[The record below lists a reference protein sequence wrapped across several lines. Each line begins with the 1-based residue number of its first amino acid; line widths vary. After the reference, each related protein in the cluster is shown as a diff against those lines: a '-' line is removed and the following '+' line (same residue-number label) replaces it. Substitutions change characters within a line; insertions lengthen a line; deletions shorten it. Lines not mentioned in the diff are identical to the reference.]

1 MQFVTYF
8 TCVESLF
15 SLRGEPRSFQFL
27 PLYTGIILWVT
38 VLRFCIMVHLWEMKF
53 QVRLKKSV
61 IWKTQPR
68 SPNPHGYSNYPM
80 FCTRVTISTTLVYI
94 TQPSKSFCQKEIS
107 LPFFFLLSCCNI
119 QIMKNICLKICKV
132 CKLRHVDNLAGQKKR
147 FQIQAWAPHKE
158 WDFTDGS
165 CTFRYLLSI
174 VKAQCFYVYKV
185 WSPAV
190 PQSYVSV

>member
-38 VLRFCIMVHLWEMKF
+38 VFGFCIMVHLWEMKF

-80 FCTRVTISTTLVYI
+80 FCTRVTISTTLAYI

-107 LPFFFLLSCCNI
+107 LPFFSVVMLQHSDNEKYMPENMQSLQTEACWQLGRSKEEISNLS
-119 QIMKNICLKICKV
+119 V
-132 CKLRHVDNLAGQKKR
+132 
-147 FQIQAWAPHKE
+147 
-158 WDFTDGS
+158 GS
-165 CTFRYLLSI
+165 SQRMRLN
-174 VKAQCFYVYKV
+174 
-185 WSPAV
+185 WR
-190 PQSYVSV
+190 